1 MINYMLN
8 QTQRITNRN
17 LLSFMSPERGRY
29 FGVTG
34 GPPNI
39 LQIILFC
46 VRLIWLAFK
55 RKLTCMLLG
64 GKVNTLLKLQ
74 SYFTCQDR
82 FFSTSQQFSHSQP
95 SKANWFWGTNA
106 RNLWRQIYSPFD
118 IKNYSAKQR
127 QIIQFLIKHFLY
139 FMRYN
144 FFL

>member
-1 MINYMLN
+1 MINEMLN
-8 QTQRITNRN
+8 QTQRITNGN
-17 LLSFMSPERGRY
+17 LFSFMSPARERY

-46 VRLIWLAFK
+46 VRLTWLAFK

-82 FFSTSQQFSHSQP
+82 FFFYQSAVFSLSTLK
-95 SKANWFWGTNA
+95 SKLILGYKCKKSLKTN
-106 RNLWRQIYSPFD
+106 IFP
-118 IKNYSAKQR
+118 I
-127 QIIQFLIKHFLY
+127 
-139 FMRYN
+139 
-144 FFL
+144 